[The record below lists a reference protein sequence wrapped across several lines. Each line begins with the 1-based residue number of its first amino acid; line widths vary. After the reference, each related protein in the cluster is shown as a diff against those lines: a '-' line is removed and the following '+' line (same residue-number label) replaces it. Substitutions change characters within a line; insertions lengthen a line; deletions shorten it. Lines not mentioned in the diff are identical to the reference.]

1 MVRMVALQ
9 RWRGREGAVNRG
21 DVIDVDEA
29 RAKQLEGYDMR
40 QGRAMTMRESDAGD
54 FTRHGPARARRLDD
68 GEDPA
73 EDKGGA
79 TVPERGGHTEGE
91 ANEVPAELNDA
102 RPSRPGI
109 NATDGA
115 QQAADEK
122 GIDLSQVPGTGKDGR
137 VTAADVKAHLGQ

>member
-1 MVRMVALQ
+1 MVKMVALQ

-29 RAKQLEGYDMR
+29 RAKQLEGYDVR
-40 QGRAMTMRESDAGD
+40 QGRAMTMQESDAGD
-54 FTRHGPARARRLDD
+54 VSRNGPTRARRLDD
-68 GEDPA
+68 GEEPA

-91 ANEVPAELNDA
+91 AKDVPGEASPSEPAVDA
-102 RPSRPGI
+102 
-109 NATDGA
+109 TEGA
-115 QQAADEK
+115 WQVAQEK
-122 GIDLSQVPGTGKDGR
+122 GINLSRVPGTGKDGR